1 MSQNN
6 ITSISQFQQ
15 KSTEVAVTLD
25 SVKAAINAWRETKKS
40 ASEKMPTILWDQIL
54 ALLETA
60 HESRTLAALNVTRPQ
75 LEAERRR
82 RQSQSGL
89 SIKDGSTDHLEP
101 IDFCEVKQR
110 KPEPSTGGLVYKP
123 AESFST
129 TTSVVEVYRP
139 DGMLMK
145 IHICT
150 ERFSELL
157 SAFFKA

>member
-1 MSQNN
+1 MSKTN
-6 ITSISQFQQ
+6 ITPIGRS
-15 KSTEVAVTLD
+15 KLGLTEGAVVTLD
-25 SVKAAINAWRETKKS
+25 SVKAAINAWRETKKT
-40 ASEKMPTILWDQIL
+40 AGEKMPITLWDQIL
-54 ALLETA
+54 TLLETA
-60 HESRTLAALNVTRPQ
+60 PESRTLAALNVTRPQ
-75 LEAERRR
+75 LDNATAHVEA
-82 RQSQSGL
+82 
-89 SIKDGSTDHLEP
+89 

>member
-1 MSQNN
+1 MSENN
-6 ITSISQFQQ
+6 ITSINQFQQ

-25 SVKAAINAWRETKKS
+25 SVKAAINAWRETKKT

-89 SIKDGSTDHLEP
+89 STKDGSTSHVEP
-101 IDFCEVKQR
+101 IDFCEIKQR

-129 TTSVVEVYRP
+129 TTSVVEVFRP

>member
-6 ITSISQFQQ
+6 ITLISQFQQ
-15 KSTEVAVTLD
+15 KSTDAAVTLD

-60 HESRTLAALNVTRPQ
+60 PESRTLAALNVTRPQ
-75 LEAERRR
+75 LVGERRR

-89 SIKDGSTDHLEP
+89 STKDDSTAHVEP

-110 KPEPSTGGLVYKP
+110 KPEPSTGGLVYKYCMM
-123 AESFST
+123 AQGFGCVIRDYQRGSLSN
-129 TTSVVEVYRP
+129 
-139 DGMLMK
+139 G
-145 IHICT
+145 
-150 ERFSELL
+150 LL
-157 SAFFKA
+157 IQTASSRLNQGN

>member
-15 KSTEVAVTLD
+15 KSTDAAVTLD

-60 HESRTLAALNVTRPQ
+60 PESKTLAALNVTRPQ

-89 SIKDGSTDHLEP
+89 STKDDSTAHVEP